1 MAIDF
6 PNDLKENEL
15 ILYQN
20 GDRFEIGK
28 IKRLTATGAFV
39 WYSNGDTAAKT
50 PYRCIHK
57 IINAHTI
64 KETTLGGTKEGE

>member
-6 PNDLKENEL
+6 SSDLKENEL

-20 GDRFEIGK
+20 GDHFEIGK

-39 WYSNGDTAAKT
+39 WYSSGDTAAKT

-57 IINAHTI
+57 IINAYTI
-64 KETTLGGTKEGE
+64 KETALGGTKE